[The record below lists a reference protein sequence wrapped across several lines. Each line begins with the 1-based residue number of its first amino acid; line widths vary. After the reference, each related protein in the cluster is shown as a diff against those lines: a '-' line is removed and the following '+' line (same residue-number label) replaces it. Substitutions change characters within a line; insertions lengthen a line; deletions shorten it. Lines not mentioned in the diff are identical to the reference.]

1 MFRII
6 QQAKPRRGSLPAGAM
21 RPKAY
26 HRRYHAS
33 LCQGRI
39 VSTPRA
45 SCERLNPRGKPRF
58 AMCRE
63 VGLPPQRLL
72 PVGIQP
78 YHYTTLQ
85 NIFNYTPIG
94 ATEGV

>member
-1 MFRII
+1 MFRFI
-6 QQAKPRRGSLPAGAM
+6 QQVQPRQGVIPAGAKKGLG
-21 RPKAY
+21 PIIVDNG
-26 HRRYHAS
+26 AS
-33 LCQGRI
+33 RGRI

-45 SCERLNPRGKPRF
+45 SCERLNPCGKPWI